1 MTKAGVQGSSCKI
14 GNHPNFWKH
23 VWCEGTFIIES
34 KVSSGRWPVVEESPP
49 CDGETNCSE
58 ACSCCR
64 ASLWW
69 GWQNIMDKLWELH
82 FMTLAVTNMT
92 MALLM
97 RNLSWVERKLNE
109 LVALASFVR
118 VWTLQIREIMMIR
131 EGGRKNITT
140 GEKSW
145 AIASSHFLNN
155 FHFFDYFHILTI
167 SILWLF
173 STPIIGCH
181 NCDEFTII
189 EHDNFYQLVILVVMV
204 RNLKLKM
211 SIFPNLRNWIWPET
225 LEKIYSLV
233 TMLVISSIIANRII

>member
-1 MTKAGVQGSSCKI
+1 MVMLLLARLWWLFLSIVLLSIGIDDDLDERELTTRSRMTKAGVQGSSCKI
-14 GNHPNFWKH
+14 ENHPNFRKH

-82 FMTLAVTNMT
+82 FMTLTVTNMT

-131 EGGRKNITT
+131 EGA
-140 GEKSW
+140 EK
-145 AIASSHFLNN
+145 
-155 FHFFDYFHILTI
+155 
-167 SILWLF
+167 
-173 STPIIGCH
+173 TPPQAKRH
-181 NCDEFTII
+181 E
-189 EHDNFYQLVILVVMV
+189 L
-204 RNLKLKM
+204 
-211 SIFPNLRNWIWPET
+211 
-225 LEKIYSLV
+225 SLPV
-233 TMLVISSIIANRII
+233 TF